1 MKTFNDIETRSYI
14 HKWTWHVQ
22 RQPHRHTVGV
32 RMADWGLGV
41 SISDDAEM
49 VALSLGHFCP
59 TATGSEWREQHA
71 TLTYTQ
77 IRQCA
82 DLCGSVSDVLDDLY
96 LWLFE
101 RLGIE
106 PPFQRPPHL
115 PRFVDSL
122 VLNDSKGNGSNTQL
136 AIRDGRGD

>member
-22 RQPHRHTVGV
+22 RQPHRHTMGV
-32 RMADWGLGV
+32 RVADWGLGI

-59 TATGSEWREQHA
+59 TATGTRWREQHA

-77 IRQCA
+77 IRQRA

-96 LWLFE
+96 LSLFE
-101 RLGIE
+101 HLGIE

-115 PRFVDSL
+115 QKCLGSL
-122 VLNDSKGNGSNTQL
+122 SSNDSKRNGFNTRF
-136 AIRDGRGD
+136 AIPHSEDD